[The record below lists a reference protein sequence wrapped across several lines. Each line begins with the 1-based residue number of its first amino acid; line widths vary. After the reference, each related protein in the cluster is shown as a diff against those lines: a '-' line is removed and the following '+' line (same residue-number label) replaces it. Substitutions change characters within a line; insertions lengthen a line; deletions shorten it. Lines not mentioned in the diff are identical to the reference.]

1 MPAKNKSALLL
12 ARQLFQLSVVD
23 GTVSPEQV
31 AGVLAYLEKH
41 PPAKPLPVL
50 KAYYRLIAAEVARS
64 RAVVEHAGTLE
75 PSVLKAVAAAM
86 TKRYQRPIT
95 ASARPNP
102 ALIAGLRVQVGDDV
116 YDSSIRTRLA
126 TLAGA

>member
-23 GTVSPEQV
+23 GAVSSERV

-50 KAYYRLIAAEVARS
+50 KAYQRLIAVELAKSHAI
-64 RAVVEHAGTLE
+64 VEHAGSLE
-75 PSVLKAVAAAM
+75 ASVLKTIAAAM

-95 ASARPNP
+95 ASAKANP
-102 ALIAGLRVQVGDDV
+102 ALIAGLRVHVGDDV
-116 YDSSIRTRLA
+116 YDSSVQSRLA
-126 TLAGA
+126 ALAGA